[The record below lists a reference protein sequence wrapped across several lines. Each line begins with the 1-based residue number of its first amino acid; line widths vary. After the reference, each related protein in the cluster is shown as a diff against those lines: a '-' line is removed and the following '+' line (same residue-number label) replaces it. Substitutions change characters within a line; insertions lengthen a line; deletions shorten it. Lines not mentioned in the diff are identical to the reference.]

1 MIVTHSEGKLLM
13 RRVAIFL
20 SLLCALVANA
30 CAAEPALPA
39 AIRARIDALWR
50 QPLGAIA
57 VGDDTHGDSTLAAL
71 VARFYVLRSDAPLWQ
86 TPQRLRALNAALD
99 GMADDGLAANDYGA
113 DRLAQDALWL
123 QHAAPDADRA
133 RADIDVRATAA
144 YLLALHQLHSGVV
157 DVDAVYP
164 DWRLAPT
171 QAHTDDELQAPAQDV
186 AEDRIADAF
195 AAARPASPV
204 YAALLAAMRELRAQA
219 AAGGG
224 PSSPLPPGSTLK
236 PGMRDG
242 RVALLRQRLQ
252 DAGELPAQASP
263 DTNWYDE
270 ALAQA
275 VRSYQARHQL
285 KADGAVGATTLAMLN
300 LPVAARI
307 EKLRVNLERARWFL
321 HDLPPRYVLIDI
333 ANYRLSYIDSGNPP
347 WNASV
352 QVGRPERPTPVLR
365 SQITRITL
373 DPSWVVPP
381 TILRR
386 DLLPRLRR
394 DPAYLARNHL
404 RAFDAAGRTVD
415 TARINWAHPPIDL
428 TLRQDPGS
436 DGALGVVAFRFP
448 NTQQVYLHDTPYQAL
463 FASTP
468 RAFSS
473 GCVRV
478 ERALDLARLL
488 LNQPTQWNAEA
499 LRAAANAG
507 VTRNVSLDSPVPLRM
522 IYWTFHVQQDGRVGL
537 VADVYKGDRALLE
550 ALARALTQQR
560 QAFAVD

>member
-1 MIVTHSEGKLLM
+1 MIVTDSRGKPLM

-20 SLLCALVANA
+20 SLLCGFAASA
-30 CAAEPALPA
+30 CATEPALPA
-39 AIRARIDALWR
+39 AIRARIDALRR

-57 VGDDTHGDSTLAAL
+57 VGDGTHGDSTLAAR

-86 TPQRLRALNAALD
+86 MPQRLRALKTALD
-99 GMADDGLAANDYGA
+99 GMADDGLVANDYGA

-123 QHAAPDADRA
+123 QHAAPEAVQA
-133 RADIDVRATAA
+133 RADLDVRATAA

-157 DVDAVYP
+157 DVGALYP
-164 DWRLAPT
+164 DWKPAPT
-171 QAHTDDELQAPAQDV
+171 QADAIDELQRAAQEV
-186 AEDRIADAF
+186 VEDRIAFAF

-204 YAALLAAMRELRAQA
+204 YVALRAAMRELREQA
-219 AAGGG
+219 AAGSWL
-224 PSSPLPPGSTLK
+224 PPLPPGPTLK
-236 PGMRDG
+236 PGMRDA

-252 DAGELPAQASP
+252 HAGELPVETSP
-263 DTNWYDE
+263 DADWYDE

-285 KADGAVGATTLAMLN
+285 QADGAVGATTLAMLN

-307 EKLRVNLERARWFL
+307 EKLRINLERARWFL

-333 ANYRLSYIDSGNPP
+333 ANYRLSYVDSGNPP

-352 QVGRPERPTPVLR
+352 QVGRSERPTPVLR

-381 TILRR
+381 TILRQ

-394 DPAYLARNHL
+394 DPAYLARSRL
-404 RAFDAAGRTVD
+404 RAFDAAGRVVD
-415 TARINWAHPPIDL
+415 TATINWAHPPGDL
-428 TLRQDPGS
+428 TLRQDPGP

-448 NTQQVYLHDTPYQAL
+448 NMHQVYLHDTPHQAL

-478 ERALDLARLL
+478 EHALDLARLL
-488 LNQPTQWNAEA
+488 LNEPAQWNAEA
-499 LRAAANAG
+499 LRAAADAG
-507 VTRNVSLDSPVPLRM
+507 VTRSVPLDSPVLLQM
-522 IYWTFHVQQDGRVGL
+522 IYWTIRVQQDGRVDL
-537 VADVYKGDRALLE
+537 VADVYHRDGALLE
-550 ALARALTQQR
+550 TLTHALTQQR
-560 QAFAVD
+560 RAFGTD

>member
-1 MIVTHSEGKLLM
+1 M
-13 RRVAIFL
+13 RRVAILL
-20 SLLCALVANA
+20 SLLCGFAASA
-30 CAAEPALPA
+30 CATEPALPA

-57 VGDDTHGDSTLAAL
+57 VGDGTHGDSTLAAR

-123 QHAAPDADRA
+123 QHAAPEADQA

-144 YLLALHQLHSGVV
+144 YLLALHQLYSGVV
-157 DVDAVYP
+157 DVDAMYP
-164 DWRLAPT
+164 DWTLAPT
-171 QAHTDDELQAPAQDV
+171 QADTTHELQAAAQDV
-186 AEDRIADAF
+186 AEDRIAVAF

-204 YAALLAAMRELRAQA
+204 YAALRAAMQELREQA
-219 AAGGG
+219 AAGSWL
-224 PSSPLPPGSTLK
+224 PPLPPGPTLK
-236 PGMRDG
+236 PGMRDA

-252 DAGELPAQASP
+252 HAGELPAETSHDA
-263 DTNWYDE
+263 DWYDE

-285 KADGAVGATTLAMLN
+285 QADGAVGATTLAMLN

-333 ANYRLSYIDSGNPP
+333 ANYRLSYIDSDNPP

-352 QVGRPERPTPVLR
+352 QVGRSERPTPVLR

-381 TILRR
+381 TILRK

-394 DPAYLARNHL
+394 DPAYLARSHL
-404 RAFDAAGRTVD
+404 RAFDAAGRVVD
-415 TARINWAHPPIDL
+415 TATINWAHPPVDL
-428 TLRQDPGS
+428 TLRQDPGP

-448 NTQQVYLHDTPYQAL
+448 NTHEVYLHDTPYQAL

-478 ERALDLARLL
+478 EHALNLARLL
-488 LNQPTQWNAEA
+488 LNEPVQWNAEA
-499 LRAAANAG
+499 LQAAVDAG
-507 VTRNVSLDSPVPLRM
+507 VTRSVPLDSPVPLQM
-522 IYWTFHVQQDGRVGL
+522 IYWTIQVQQDGRVGL
-537 VADVYKGDRALLE
+537 VADVYNLDSALLK

-560 QAFAVD
+560 RAFVVD